1 MLAIQPAGHDGGDE
15 ELRAVA
21 VGGDGLA
28 IVMASGKMLCRGW
41 SVACLRVW
49 AGVGHGQKS
58 GLGVLSDEVLVG
70 ELLAVDGLA
79 TGALVCMLA
88 SCSLWVEGLGW
99 GGGGSAYVATGEVTT
114 LEHELRD
121 DAVEG
126 RAGVAEAL
134 LAGAESAE
142 VLSGLGDNVVV
153 EVEVDAAG
161 LLCWGGVLC

>member
-1 MLAIQPAGHDGGDE
+1 M
-15 ELRAVA
+15 
-21 VGGDGLA
+21 
-28 IVMASGKMLCRGW
+28 
-41 SVACLRVW
+41 
-49 AGVGHGQKS
+49 GVG
-58 GLGVLSDEVLVG
+58 V
-70 ELLAVDGLA
+70 
-79 TGALVCMLA
+79 
-88 SCSLWVEGLGW
+88 
-99 GGGGSAYVATGEVTT
+99 SAYVATGEVTT

-142 VLSGLGDNVVV
+142 VLSGPGDNVVV